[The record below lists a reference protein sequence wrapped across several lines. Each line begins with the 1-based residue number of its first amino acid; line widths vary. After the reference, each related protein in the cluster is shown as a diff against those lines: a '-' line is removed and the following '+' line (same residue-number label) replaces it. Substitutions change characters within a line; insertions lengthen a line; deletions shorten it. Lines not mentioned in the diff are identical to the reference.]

1 MQVPSFEERVAKSET
16 RVVKLVLPYTTN
28 HIGTLFGGTAL
39 QWMDEVASITA
50 NRYSR
55 QEFVTVSLDK
65 IDFKK
70 PIPAGTIVEMIGRV
84 MRVGSTSIQIRVEV
98 FMERMFEDSR
108 ESAVGGIFTMVAVGL
123 DRRPV
128 KVK

>member
-1 MQVPSFEERVAKSET
+1 LTFEERVAKSRT
-16 RVVKLVLPYTTN
+16 HVVKLILPYTTN

-65 IDFKK
+65 IDFTK
-70 PIPAGTIVEMIGRV
+70 PIPAGTIVELIGSV
-84 MRVGSTSIQIRVEV
+84 SRVGRTSIQVKVEI
-98 FMERMFEDSR
+98 FLEKMFEDGR
-108 ESAVGGIFTMVAVGL
+108 ESAVNGIFTMVAVGA

-128 KVK
+128 KVI

>member
-1 MQVPSFEERVAKSET
+1 MAKSRT
-16 RVVKLVLPYTTN
+16 HVVKLILPYTTN

-65 IDFKK
+65 IDFTK
-70 PIPAGTIVEMIGRV
+70 PIPAGTIVELIGSV
-84 MRVGSTSIQIRVEV
+84 SRVGRTSIQVKVEI
-98 FMERMFEDSR
+98 FLEKMFEDGR
-108 ESAVGGIFTMVAVGL
+108 ESAVNGIFTMVAVGA

-128 KVK
+128 KVI